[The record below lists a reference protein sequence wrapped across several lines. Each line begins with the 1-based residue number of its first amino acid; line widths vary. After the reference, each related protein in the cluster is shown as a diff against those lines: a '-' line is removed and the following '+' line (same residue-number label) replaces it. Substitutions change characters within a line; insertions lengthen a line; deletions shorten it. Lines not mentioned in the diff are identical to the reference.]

1 MYFLWALL
9 LLVVA
14 IVLYTAW
21 QILRF
26 VRRTSHDKVAFARP
40 LSGSHLRPTRV
51 TRKQTRKL
59 KWVSMNEFTK
69 VLAGAEDLIVIDL
82 RPDSQ
87 RSPFPLPAA
96 QVLCVGL
103 SELSE
108 MLEWLPGDRSAVFYG
123 TSDLSVS
130 MIQASPCM
138 CGSAPLYV
146 LNSDCARA
154 EVA

>member
-9 LLVVA
+9 LLIVA

-26 VRRTSHDKVAFARP
+26 VRRPSREKVATVRP
-40 LSGSHLRPTRV
+40 LSDPHLRPTRV

-59 KWVSMNEFTK
+59 KWVSMDEYTTA
-69 VLAGAEDLIVIDL
+69 LAGAEDLIVIDL

-96 QVLCVGL
+96 QVLCIGL

-108 MLEWLPGDRSAVFYG
+108 MLEWLPGDRSAVIYG
-123 TSDLSVS
+123 ASDLSVS

-146 LNSDCARA
+146 LNADCASA

>member
-1 MYFLWALL
+1 MDFLWALL
-9 LLVVA
+9 LSVVA
-14 IVLYTAW
+14 IVLCTAW

-26 VRRTSHDKVAFARP
+26 VRHASRNKIAFVRP
-40 LSGSHLRPTRV
+40 LSGSHLGPTRAN
-51 TRKQTRKL
+51 RKQTRKL
-59 KWVSMNEFTK
+59 KWVSMDEFTR
-69 VLAGAEDLIVIDL
+69 VLAGADDLIVIDL

-96 QVLCVGL
+96 QVLCVGP

-108 MLEWLPGDRSAVFYG
+108 MLEWLPGDRSAVIYG
-123 TSDLSVS
+123 ASDLSVS

-146 LNSDCARA
+146 LNGDRATA

>member
-1 MYFLWALL
+1 MDFLWALL

-26 VRRTSHDKVAFARP
+26 IRRASGGKVAIVRP
-40 LSGSHLRPTRV
+40 SSGSYVRPARV
-51 TRKQTRKL
+51 KRIQTRKL
-59 KWVSMNEFTK
+59 KWVSMDEFTR
-69 VLAGAEDLIVIDL
+69 VLAGADDLIVIDL

-96 QVLCVGL
+96 QVLCLGP

-108 MLEWLPGDRSAVFYG
+108 MLEWLPGDRSAVIYG
-123 TSDLSVS
+123 ASDLSVS

-146 LNSDCARA
+146 LNGDHARA